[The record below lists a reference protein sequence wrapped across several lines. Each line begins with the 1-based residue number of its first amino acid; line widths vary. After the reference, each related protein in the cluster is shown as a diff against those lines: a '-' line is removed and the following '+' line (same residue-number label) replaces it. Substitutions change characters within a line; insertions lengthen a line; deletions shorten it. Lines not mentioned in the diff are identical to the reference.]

1 MLNYEFIFNQGGTKM
16 DELEAVSKIRIFLR
30 Q

>member
-1 MLNYEFIFNQGGTKM
+1 MLNYEVIFNQGGTKM

-30 Q
+30 